1 MVWLGSATVA
11 VSARRQV
18 AGRQPGAVLYFGF
31 FTITSNLFVAL
42 VLTLPLAVGGTRAG
56 RWFASDSTLSC
67 ATTAIVFVCIA
78 SHFLL
83 RHVWN
88 PQGG

>member
-1 MVWLGSATVA
+1 M
-11 VSARRQV
+11 
-18 AGRQPGAVLYFGF
+18 
-31 FTITSNLFVAL
+31 
-42 VLTLPLAVGGTRAG
+42 LTLPLAVGGTRAG